1 MDLKIKIYA
10 GRIRCIKDFGRMIIP
25 RTELDRIFADATRYE

>member
-25 RTELDRIFADATRYE
+25 RTELDRNLRRRDTV